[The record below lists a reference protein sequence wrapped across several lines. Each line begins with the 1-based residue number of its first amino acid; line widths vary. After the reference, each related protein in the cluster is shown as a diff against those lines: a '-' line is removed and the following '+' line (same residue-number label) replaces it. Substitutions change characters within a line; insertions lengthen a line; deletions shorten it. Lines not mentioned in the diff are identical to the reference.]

1 MTRGFRYQ
9 QVSLRISESGQRVYF
24 NAESHKDYTLLKGI
38 SLSVGYEAALFGSTF
53 GFRVNEKKILDESH
67 EAHLLVFGNDV
78 PHNQRMLFFETP
90 VPIHASKLEGIY
102 TDSALQALLGN
113 TSYSP
118 GGGVIPPADVNVKK
132 TFVSGKDIV
141 SYSRVIADAVLVSDN
156 AGVIVGGGGLGTG
169 PVAGS
174 PDPTNPSNPLSVYY
188 PYDVRITMYLS
199 V

>member
-1 MTRGFRYQ
+1 MRGFRYQ
-9 QVSLRISESGQRVYF
+9 QVSLRISHKGQRVYF

-38 SLSVGYEAALFGSTF
+38 ALSIGYESALFGSTF

-78 PHNQRMLFFETP
+78 PPNQRMMFFEAP
-90 VPIHASKLEGIY
+90 VPLQASKLEGIY

-118 GGGVIPPADVNVKK
+118 GGGVIPPAEVNIKK

-141 SYSRVIADAVLVSDN
+141 SYSPVIADAILIADN
-156 AGVIVGGGGLGTG
+156 TGVFTGGGGLSSGG
-169 PVAGS
+169 AAGS
-174 PDPTNPSNPLSVYY
+174 PDPSNPVQVYY

-199 V
+199 K